1 MSITMKAWFRSI
13 AAAFKSEAAAQSVA
27 GIAILA
33 LAIYTGEYISIF
45 STFCNSLTSNV
56 LGFTIPK
63 PSMIGA
69 LRWIT
74 YINVS
79 SNPIETMNCHSPTI
93 FSSLSDTGE
102 NSASIRIRAKVN
114 DIA

>member
-1 MSITMKAWFRSI
+1 MKAWFRSI

-33 LAIYTGEYISIF
+33 LAIYTGGYISIV
-45 STFCNSLTSNV
+45 LTSGSFLTCNV

-79 SNPIETMNCHSPTI
+79 P
-93 FSSLSDTGE
+93 
-102 NSASIRIRAKVN
+102 KVG
-114 DIA
+114 

>member
-1 MSITMKAWFRSI
+1 MKAWFRAI

-27 GIAILA
+27 GIAILV
-33 LAIYTGEYISIF
+33 LSIYIGEYISILLMSGSF
-45 STFCNSLTSNV
+45 LTSNI
-56 LGFTIPK
+56 LGFTVPK

-79 SNPIETMNCHSPTI
+79 SDS
-93 FSSLSDTGE
+93 G
-102 NSASIRIRAKVN
+102 
-114 DIA
+114 

>member
-1 MSITMKAWFRSI
+1 MLFLFTMSITMKAYFRAI

-33 LAIYTGEYISIF
+33 LSIYTGVYISTPLTPGSF
-45 STFCNSLTSNV
+45 LTSNI

-79 SNPIETMNCHSPTI
+79 PK
-93 FSSLSDTGE
+93 FG
-102 NSASIRIRAKVN
+102 
-114 DIA
+114 

>member
-33 LAIYTGEYISIF
+33 LAIYTGGYISIVLT
-45 STFCNSLTSNV
+45 SGSCLTSNI

-79 SNPIETMNCHSPTI
+79 SKS
-93 FSSLSDTGE
+93 G
-102 NSASIRIRAKVN
+102 
-114 DIA
+114 